1 MGKKKKE
8 EVKKEEVKKE
18 EAVALS
24 CDYEIHHIGV
34 LDGIRALAVLV
45 VVWFHFWQQSWIIP
59 HIGDVSLDWIP
70 RTGYLMVDMM
80 IFMSGFC
87 LFLPYARK
95 MVYGER
101 AQSVSEFYVKR
112 AARILPSYYIAVA
125 VALVFALAMGAYA
138 SNQDMLK
145 DLFAHIFLVHNF
157 FPETYVMTKLNVVL
171 WTVAVEAQFYL
182 FFPLYAKA
190 FQKKP
195 ILTYLG
201 MIAIGLSGSYLIGQN
216 FDTIN
221 QSLYVNHV
229 LTFAGVYAN
238 GLLAAWLYMVITK
251 NRKRKAAEG
260 IAGAVIA
267 CACVYVYYLLTAQLR
282 ASDNGQKWQVENR
295 FLLSLL
301 FMVFVL
307 AVIFSARWFR
317 KIFDNRIMAFL
328 AGISYNLYI
337 WHQYIAVKLK
347 EFRIPF
353 WEGDTPPN
361 QLGDTVW
368 QWQYMILCIILSL
381 LVATA
386 MTYLVERP
394 LAKKIL
400 ALYRKHRVK

>member
-1 MGKKKKE
+1 MGKKEKE
-8 EVKKEEVKKE
+8 EVKKEK
-18 EAVALS
+18 AVVLS

-45 VVWFHFWQQSWIIP
+45 VVWFHFWQQSWIMP

-138 SNQDMLK
+138 SNQNMLK

-157 FPETYVMTKLNVVL
+157 FPETYVMTQLNGVL

-201 MIAIGLSGSYLIGQN
+201 MIAIGLSSSYLIGQN

-229 LTFAGVYAN
+229 LTFASVYAN

-251 NRKRKAAEG
+251 NRKRKTVEG
-260 IAGAVIA
+260 VAGMVTA
-267 CACVYVYYLLTAQLR
+267 CACVYVYYLLTTQLQ

-317 KIFDNRIMAFL
+317 KIFDNRIMVFL

-361 QLGDTVW
+361 QSGDTVW

>member
-1 MGKKKKE
+1 MGKKEKE
-8 EVKKEEVKKE
+8 EVKKEK
-18 EAVALS
+18 AVVLS

-45 VVWFHFWQQSWIIP
+45 VVWFHFWQQSWIMP

-138 SNQDMLK
+138 SNQNMLK

-157 FPETYVMTKLNVVL
+157 FPETYVMTQLNGVL

-201 MIAIGLSGSYLIGQN
+201 MIAIGLSSSYLIGQN

-251 NRKRKAAEG
+251 NRKRKTVEG
-260 IAGAVIA
+260 VAGMVTA
-267 CACVYVYYLLTAQLR
+267 CACVYVYYLLTTQLQ

-317 KIFDNRIMAFL
+317 KIFDNRIMVFL

-361 QLGDTVW
+361 QSGDTVW

>member
-238 GLLAAWLYMVITK
+238 GLFAAWLYMVITK

-267 CACVYVYYLLTAQLR
+267 CACVYVYYLLTTQLQ

-317 KIFDNRIMAFL
+317 KIFDNRIMVFL

>member
-1 MGKKKKE
+1 MGKKEKE
-8 EVKKEEVKKE
+8 EVKKEK
-18 EAVALS
+18 AVVLS

-45 VVWFHFWQQSWIIP
+45 VVWFHFWQQSWIMP
-59 HIGDVSLDWIP
+59 HIGDVSLGWIP

-138 SNQDMLK
+138 SNQNMLK

-157 FPETYVMTKLNVVL
+157 FPETYVMTQLNGVL

-201 MIAIGLSGSYLIGQN
+201 MIAIGLSSSYLIGQN

-251 NRKRKAAEG
+251 NRKRKTVEG
-260 IAGAVIA
+260 VAGMVTA
-267 CACVYVYYLLTAQLR
+267 CACVYVYYLLTTQLQ

-317 KIFDNRIMAFL
+317 KIFDNRIMVFL

-361 QLGDTVW
+361 QSGDTVW

>member
-1 MGKKKKE
+1 MGKKEKE
-8 EVKKEEVKKE
+8 EVKKEK
-18 EAVALS
+18 AVVLS

-45 VVWFHFWQQSWIIP
+45 VVWFHFWQQSWIMP

-125 VALVFALAMGAYA
+125 VALIFALAMGAYA
-138 SNQDMLK
+138 SNQNMLK

-157 FPETYVMTKLNVVL
+157 FPEAYVMTQLNGVL

-201 MIAIGLSGSYLIGQN
+201 MIAIGLSSSYLIGQN

-229 LTFAGVYAN
+229 LTFASVYAN

-251 NRKRKAAEG
+251 NRKRKTVEG
-260 IAGAVIA
+260 VAGMVTA
-267 CACVYVYYLLTAQLR
+267 CACVYVYYLLTTQLQ

-317 KIFDNRIMAFL
+317 KIFDNRIMVFL

-361 QLGDTVW
+361 QSGDTVW

>member
-1 MGKKKKE
+1 MGKKEKE
-8 EVKKEEVKKE
+8 EVKKEK
-18 EAVALS
+18 AVVLS

-45 VVWFHFWQQSWIIP
+45 VVWFHFWQQSWIMP

-138 SNQDMLK
+138 SNQNMLK

-157 FPETYVMTKLNVVL
+157 FPETYVMTQLNGVL

-201 MIAIGLSGSYLIGQN
+201 MIAIGLSSSYLIGQN

-251 NRKRKAAEG
+251 NRKRKTVEG
-260 IAGAVIA
+260 VAGMVTT
-267 CACVYVYYLLTAQLR
+267 CACVYVYYLLTTQLQ

-307 AVIFSARWFR
+307 AVIFSARSFR
-317 KIFDNRIMAFL
+317 KIFDNRIMVFL

-361 QLGDTVW
+361 QSGDTVW

>member
-1 MGKKKKE
+1 MGKKEKE
-8 EVKKEEVKKE
+8 EVKKEK
-18 EAVALS
+18 AVVLS

-45 VVWFHFWQQSWIIP
+45 VVWFHFWQQSWIMP
-59 HIGDVSLDWIP
+59 HIGAVSLDWIP

-138 SNQDMLK
+138 SNQNMLK

-157 FPETYVMTKLNVVL
+157 FPETYVMTQLNGVL

-201 MIAIGLSGSYLIGQN
+201 MIAIGLSSSYLIGQN

-251 NRKRKAAEG
+251 NRKRKTVEG
-260 IAGAVIA
+260 VAGMVTA
-267 CACVYVYYLLTAQLR
+267 CACVYVYYLLTTQLQ

-317 KIFDNRIMAFL
+317 KIFDNRIMVFL

-361 QLGDTVW
+361 QSGDTVW

>member
-1 MGKKKKE
+1 MGKKEKE
-8 EVKKEEVKKE
+8 EVKKEK
-18 EAVALS
+18 AVVLS

-45 VVWFHFWQQSWIIP
+45 VVWFHFWQQSWIMP

-70 RTGYLMVDMM
+70 RTGYMMVDMM

-138 SNQDMLK
+138 SNQNMLK

-157 FPETYVMTKLNVVL
+157 FPETYVMTQLNGVL

-201 MIAIGLSGSYLIGQN
+201 MIAIGLSSSYLIGQN

-251 NRKRKAAEG
+251 NRKRKTVEG
-260 IAGAVIA
+260 VAGMVTA
-267 CACVYVYYLLTAQLR
+267 CACVYVYYLLTTQLQ

-317 KIFDNRIMAFL
+317 KIFDNRIMVFL

-361 QLGDTVW
+361 QSGDTVW

>member
-1 MGKKKKE
+1 MGKKEKE
-8 EVKKEEVKKE
+8 EVKKEK
-18 EAVALS
+18 AVVLS

-45 VVWFHFWQQSWIIP
+45 VVWFHFWQQSWIMP

-138 SNQDMLK
+138 SNQNMLK

-157 FPETYVMTKLNVVL
+157 FPETYVMTQLNGVL

-201 MIAIGLSGSYLIGQN
+201 MIAIGLSSSYLIGQN

-251 NRKRKAAEG
+251 NRKRKTVEG
-260 IAGAVIA
+260 VAGMVTA
-267 CACVYVYYLLTAQLR
+267 CACVYVYYLLTTQLQ

-307 AVIFSARWFR
+307 AVIFSARRFR
-317 KIFDNRIMAFL
+317 KIFDNRIMVFL

-361 QLGDTVW
+361 QSGDTVW

>member
-1 MGKKKKE
+1 MGKKEKE
-8 EVKKEEVKKE
+8 EVKKEK
-18 EAVALS
+18 AVVLS

-45 VVWFHFWQQSWIIP
+45 VVWFHFWQQSWIMP

-138 SNQDMLK
+138 SNQNMLK

-157 FPETYVMTKLNVVL
+157 FPETYVMTQLNGVL

-201 MIAIGLSGSYLIGQN
+201 MIAIGLSSSYLIGQN

-238 GLLAAWLYMVITK
+238 GLLAAWLYMIITK
-251 NRKRKAAEG
+251 NRKRKTVEG
-260 IAGAVIA
+260 VAGMVTA
-267 CACVYVYYLLTAQLR
+267 CACVYVYYLLTTQLQ

-317 KIFDNRIMAFL
+317 KIFDNRIMVFL

-361 QLGDTVW
+361 QSGDTVW

>member
-1 MGKKKKE
+1 MGKKEKE
-8 EVKKEEVKKE
+8 EVKKEK
-18 EAVALS
+18 AVVLS

-45 VVWFHFWQQSWIIP
+45 VVWFHFWQQSWIMP

-125 VALVFALAMGAYA
+125 VALIFALAMGAYA
-138 SNQDMLK
+138 SNQNMLK

-157 FPETYVMTKLNVVL
+157 FPETYVMTQLNGVL

-201 MIAIGLSGSYLIGQN
+201 MIAIGLSSSYLIGQN

-229 LTFAGVYAN
+229 LTFASVYAN

-251 NRKRKAAEG
+251 NRKRKTVEG
-260 IAGAVIA
+260 VAGMVTA
-267 CACVYVYYLLTAQLR
+267 CACVYVYYLLTTQLQ

-317 KIFDNRIMAFL
+317 KIFDNRIMVFL

-361 QLGDTVW
+361 QSGDTVW

>member
-1 MGKKKKE
+1 MGKK
-8 EVKKEEVKKE
+8 KKEEVKKE

-45 VVWFHFWQQSWIIP
+45 VVWFHFWQQSWIMP
-59 HIGDVSLDWIP
+59 HIGDVSLGWIP

-95 MVYGER
+95 MVYGEK
-101 AQSVSEFYVKR
+101 AQNVSEFYVKR

-138 SNQDMLK
+138 SNQDMFK

-157 FPETYVMTKLNVVL
+157 FPETYVMTQLNGVL

-221 QSLYVNHV
+221 QSMYVNHV

-260 IAGAVIA
+260 VAGMVTA
-267 CACVYVYYLLTAQLR
+267 CACVYVYYLLTTQLQ
-282 ASDNGQKWQVENR
+282 AADNGQKWQVENR

-381 LVATA
+381 LVATV